1 MPVLTIYNHGTGGS
15 RTKETAKGE
24 IVNIFGNGALGI
36 EGTDFLIT
44 EGVGKRGSP
53 HTQIAVE
60 KVYGGAYAGIVHPEK
75 VSPSKARMRENLSAA
90 VASMPKRGLVKLF
103 GGNDGVLQA
112 SGVGVDEN
120 VVSVVNTI
128 TAMVRLGTTPTA
140 INMMGWSRGAV
151 TSIRIAYFLSLNPA
165 LSGIPVNIFGVDP
178 VAGEGHNEE
187 IDARSIGPNVRNYVA
202 TLAAHE
208 VRAGFSP
215 METNRL
221 EFSSDATNHA
231 VLPLPGIHS
240 DTAKHDS
247 SAGRITFNLC
257 ARFLEANGTRL
268 HSGLAAGYRLTN
280 QQVLGEYDKLM
291 LGKAASGVKSSNSLW
306 ERVKGG
312 GAQTRA
318 IASQMTPSTFFIN
331 AHHKAMFRQEFPT
344 TYTAFFGPGAAQR
357 GKNNW
362 LNDYRRSMF
371 EEMKRMGP
379 AHLKGLDDQL
389 ALPTTPTAPHLAE
402 AYVIALVNNQ
412 LV

>member
-24 IVNIFGNGALGI
+24 IVNIFGNGAQGM
-36 EGTDFLIT
+36 EGTDFIIT
-44 EGVGKRGSP
+44 EGVGKKGSP
-53 HTQIAVE
+53 EKSIAVE
-60 KVYGGAYAGIVHPEK
+60 RVYGGAYAGIVHREK
-75 VSPSKARMRENLSAA
+75 VSPSAARMKENLAAA
-90 VASMPKRGLVKLF
+90 VPGKVSRGLVKAF
-103 GGNDGVLQA
+103 GGKDGVLQA
-112 SGVGVDEN
+112 SGVGADEN

-128 TAMVRLGTTPTA
+128 AALARLGTPPTT

-165 LSGIPVNIFGVDP
+165 LAGIPVNIFGVDP

-187 IDARSIGPNVRNYVA
+187 IDARTIGPNVRNYIA

-221 EFSSDATNHA
+221 EFASDQTNHA

-257 ARFLEANGTRL
+257 ARFLEANGTPL
-268 HSGLAAGYRLTN
+268 HSGLAAGYKLSNKRALA
-280 QQVLGEYDKLM
+280 EYDKLM
-291 LGKAASGVKSSNSLW
+291 LGKSASGVHKANSFYECL
-306 ERVKGG
+306 KGG
-312 GAQTRA
+312 GSQPRA
-318 IASQMTPSTFFIN
+318 VASQMSPATFFIN
-331 AHHKAMFRQEFPT
+331 AHHKALFRQEFPT
-344 TYTAFFGPGAAQR
+344 TYTAFFGPGASQR
-357 GKNNW
+357 GKTNW
-362 LNDYRRSMF
+362 LNDYRRRMF
-371 EEMKRMGP
+371 EECKMMG
-379 AHLKGLDDQL
+379 AGHLEGLENQL
-389 ALPTTPTAPHLAE
+389 ALATTPTAPHLTE
-402 AYVIALVNNQ
+402 NYVIALVNNQ